1 MKRTALGIVTVVL
14 VLGTFNQGCRR
25 PNDPQRVTAID
36 SLINVADSLA
46 DRLDAIDT
54 SALMVM
60 DSTFEKQRDALE
72 ALFKDTLQRDT
83 ALIAGNYYRAM
94 NRSLNRALNDRRGY
108 RVAIEESR
116 TKLRD
121 LHKDASKGLWPEDQ
135 EVAFFEQ
142 EKIILTDLMKRTE
155 IVERSLGTAQREWQN
170 GHAVV
175 DTLLAR
181 KRVVRQPQ

>member
-1 MKRTALGIVTVVL
+1 MKRTALGTLL
-14 VLGTFNQGCRR
+14 VLLFLGGTQQSCRR
-25 PNDPQRVTAID
+25 PNDPKRVTAID
-36 SLINVADSLA
+36 SLIKVADSLA
-46 DRLDAIDT
+46 LRLDAIDT
-54 SALMVM
+54 TALAHM
-60 DSTFEKQRDALE
+60 DSTFEQQRDELE
-72 ALFKDTLQRDT
+72 TLFKDTLQRDT

-108 RVAIEESR
+108 RAAIEESR

-121 LHKDASKGLWPEDQ
+121 LQKDASKGLWPEDQ

-142 EKIILTDLMKRTE
+142 EKIILTDLVKRAE

-170 GHAVV
+170 GHALV

-181 KRVVRQPQ
+181 KRVVQQQP